1 MSITK
6 ERVRSPAAMSAAA
19 MDQRN
24 AVQVVASYLL
34 RYGLGLVIAWIGFMK
49 FTAYEAAGIR
59 SLVAH
64 SPLISWVYAIFS
76 ERAFSVLLGVAE
88 VAIAAMICLR
98 SLSAKVSAIGSGLA
112 AVMFLTTLT
121 FLFSTP
127 GWEPSLGGFPALSA
141 MPGQFLL
148 KDLVLLAAALWSLG
162 EVLPEALQG
171 EAMETMTKGWTFARL
186 RRRSGAGRRECSELA
201 IRAPRTD
208 VRPVARR
215 AAKALAGLAV
225 AAALAVAVGL
235 ALAADPPGR
244 AASTGEGETVKTLF
258 SKKLPNVP
266 GKTLT
271 VVLVNYRPGGFSTP
285 HRHPAS
291 GFVFAYVL
299 SGTIRSQVEGEPLG
313 VYRVGQS
320 WTEPPNAHHIVSANA
335 SKTQPAQLIAYIIA
349 DDGDEPTLY
358 DK

>member
-1 MSITK
+1 MEQGRT
-6 ERVRSPAAMSAAA
+6 PAAATSAVT
-19 MDQRN
+19 MDRSN
-24 AVQVVASYLL
+24 AVQAAAGYLL

-49 FTAYEAAGIR
+49 FTAYEAAGIQP
-59 SLVAH
+59 LVAH
-64 SPLISWVYAIFS
+64 SPLMSWVYAIFS
-76 ERAFSVLLGVAE
+76 ERAFSALLGVAE
-88 VAIAAMICLR
+88 VVIAAMICLR
-98 SLSAKVSAIGSGLA
+98 SVSAKVSAIGSGLA

-148 KDLVLLAAALWSLG
+148 KDIVLLAAALWSLG
-162 EVLPEALQG
+162 EALPEARQR
-171 EAMETMTKGWTFARL
+171 EAMEAKR
-186 RRRSGAGRRECSELA
+186 GRGDANGVGL
-201 IRAPRTD
+201 
-208 VRPVARR
+208 VARST
-215 AAKALAGLAV
+215 ANALAGLAV
-225 AAALAVAVGL
+225 TTGLAVAVGL
-235 ALAADPPGR
+235 ALAADPPDR

-258 SKKLPNVP
+258 SEKLPNVP

-271 VVLVNYRPGGFSTP
+271 VVSVDYRPGGFSTP

-299 SGTIRSQVEGEPLG
+299 SGAIRSQVEGEPLG
-313 VYRVGQS
+313 VYRVGQR

-335 SKTQPAQLIAYIIA
+335 SKTKPARLIAYIIA
-349 DDGDEPTLY
+349 DDGAEPTVY